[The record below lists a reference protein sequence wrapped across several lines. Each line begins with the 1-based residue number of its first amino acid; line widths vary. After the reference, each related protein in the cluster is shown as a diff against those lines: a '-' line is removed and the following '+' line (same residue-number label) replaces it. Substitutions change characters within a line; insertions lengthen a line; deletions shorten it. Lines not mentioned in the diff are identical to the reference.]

1 MNYIA
6 YNQNIDNYDIAK
18 KKIVDLIS
26 NQLLPESGKL
36 LYHFKEEIYDN
47 VDELINL
54 FFKMDKEKGTDKTE
68 DELNEYMQIR
78 LNDIIGLKKVLKR
91 TFFIFTK

>member
-1 MNYIA
+1 
-6 YNQNIDNYDIAK
+6 
-18 KKIVDLIS
+18 
-26 NQLLPESGKL
+26 
-36 LYHFKEEIYDN
+36 
-47 VDELINL
+47 
-54 FFKMDKEKGTDKTE
+54 MDKEKGTDKTE